1 MSIKIFGAGLAAYAV
16 KLALPTSKVFANK
29 AVCKHFKINSE
40 WRENPIIYN
49 LSTHGLSG
57 YYHGVTPINLFY
69 KSENKTPLNYLN
81 IWFPTNKIKIHHGYF
96 VPLKVPRP
104 KIDDFESFKS
114 IDFKN
119 TEIIFLCLSVIGN
132 LQYLIEKGYLADA
145 IVGDD
150 LVYKIG
156 TISTGDYLK
165 VLKNKAIRV
174 KTGSVFPVL
183 KFKRKV
189 ISFRPIFIKETNL
202 NFIDLNKNFSVKN
215 ISFIDFIE
223 KILSAL
229 YLRFGLVFFPIK
241 KWACY
246 VQDYIDNAYTI
257 NATNVKETEFL
268 KKNYEKSKNETM
280 EFLRKKFDNF
290 IEEDGFIISGI
301 HLRYDRSILNGIP
314 SNIHL
319 IDNSLSLSYGEH
331 PTIEMFCNAYNYAF
345 ELTTNHNARYEI

>member
-29 AVCKHFKINSE
+29 AVCKHCKINSE

-49 LSTHGLSG
+49 LSTHGLST
-57 YYHGVTPINLFY
+57 YYHGVTPLNLFY
-69 KSENKTPLNYLN
+69 KAENKIPLNYLG
-81 IWFPTNKIKIHHGYF
+81 IWFSVKEIKIPHGYF

-104 KIDDFESFKS
+104 KINDFESFKA
-114 IDFKN
+114 IEFKN
-119 TEIIFLCLSVIGN
+119 TDNIFLCLSVIGN
-132 LQYLIEKGYLADA
+132 LQYLIRKGYLVDA

-156 TISTGDYLK
+156 TISTEEYIK
-165 VLKNKAIRV
+165 IIKNKPIRV
-174 KTGSVFPVL
+174 ETGSVFPVL

-202 NFIDLNKNFSVKN
+202 NFIDLSKNFSVRN
-215 ISFIDFIE
+215 IAFIDVLE

-229 YLRFGLVFFPIK
+229 YLRFGLLFFPVK

-246 VQDYIDNAYTI
+246 VQDYIENAYTI
-257 NATNVKETEFL
+257 SATNIVESQFL
-268 KKNYEKSKNETM
+268 KENYKNSKIETV
-280 EFLRKKFDNF
+280 EFLRKIFNNLT
-290 IEEDGFIISGI
+290 EEDGFIISGI
-301 HLRYDRSILNGIP
+301 HLRYNRNILNGIP

-331 PTIEMFCNAYNYAF
+331 PTIEMFCTAYNYAYAI
-345 ELTTNHNARYEI
+345 TSIQNA